1 MQRHQTKENATVSI
15 VYSEHM
21 NGTNNY
27 GTTVITIIIII
38 YSYVVCGTSEKRTDI
53 IQHWVVLKK
62 FADLP

>member
-1 MQRHQTKENATVSI
+1 
-15 VYSEHM
+15 M